1 MRAIIEEVMRR
12 KREKPAK
19 AMACMAANVAL
30 VEKGRAAY
38 LYTRWGRSRWGRSR
52 WRSGRLGA
60 DCANWRPRYIFF
72 RVKLKSWTRVA
83 DLKTFPV

>member
-1 MRAIIEEVMRR
+1 MEEVMRR
-12 KREKPAK
+12 KREKSAK

-38 LYTRWGRSRWGRSR
+38 LYTRWRRSR
-52 WRSGRLGA
+52 WRRRGRLGA

-72 RVKLKSWTRVA
+72 RAKLKSWTRVA

>member
-1 MRAIIEEVMRR
+1 MEEVMRR

-38 LYTRWGRSRWGRSR
+38 LYTRWRRSR
-52 WRSGRLGA
+52 WRRSRWKRPDGGGAGGGVA
-60 DCANWRPRYIFF
+60 DCGQIVLIGGQDIF
-72 RVKLKSWTRVA
+72 SSEQN
-83 DLKTFPV
+83 

>member
-1 MRAIIEEVMRR
+1 MEEVMRR

-38 LYTRWGRSRWGRSR
+38 LYTRWRRADWGQIVLI
-52 WRSGRLGA
+52 GGQ
-60 DCANWRPRYIFF
+60 DIF
-72 RVKLKSWTRVA
+72 SSEQN
-83 DLKTFPV
+83 